1 VVVETTRRLRV
12 FHGARLF
19 LEDFT
24 CDKKTQETWGVLRNP
39 KKLSEQL
46 KGDLRNGQ
54 THAGNVGLGL
64 KYHVHFLKSQELWCP
79 WHRERVVVSQHF
91 QATGQ
96 WLKGAINF
104 IASWD
109 AYSAIFFQVN
119 SPTGFG

>member
-19 LEDFT
+19 WRISHAIKRR
-24 CDKKTQETWGVLRNP
+24 KKHGGVLRNP